1 MDVKTKEMIAIGAS
15 VTANCIPCI
24 RYHFNKG
31 REVGLSDGEIK
42 VAIQVGKSV
51 RTGAAQK
58 WDEEVSS
65 LLSSSPERQKVSC
78 GCG

>member
-1 MDVKTKEMIAIGAS
+1 MDMKTKEMIAIGAS

-31 REVGLSDGEIK
+31 REVGLTDAEIK

-58 WDEEVSS
+58 WDEEISA
-65 LLSSSPERQKVSC
+65 LLFTTSGPHNVVC
-78 GCG
+78 GCD

>member
-24 RYHFNKG
+24 RHHFNKG
-31 REVGLSDGEIK
+31 REVGLTYAEIK

-58 WDEEVSS
+58 WDEEVSG
-65 LLSSSPERQKVSC
+65 LFSSSSESQKASCSC
-78 GCG
+78 G

>member
-24 RYHFNKG
+24 RHHFNKG
-31 REVGLSDGEIK
+31 REVGLTDAEIK

-51 RTGAAQK
+51 RSGAAQK
-58 WDEEVSS
+58 WDEEVSG
-65 LLSSSPERQKVSC
+65 LFSSSPERQKASCSC
-78 GCG
+78 G